1 MTPARARLEVKRVE
15 LVYGVSERRA
25 CRVLLLGRSTRRYKS
40 VRGDDVALRMRLREL
55 ALSRPRFGYRRL
67 LVLLRREGWKVN
79 HKRVHRLYAQEGL
92 IVRIRR
98 RKKLASVGRVAPAAA
113 SRRNERWVMDFVSDS
128 LVDGHKFRVLT
139 VMDVFTRECVVL
151 EVDHS
156 LPAVRVTRALD
167 AAIARRGKPSAIT
180 IDNGTEFTSN
190 HFDAWAYE
198 KEIALD
204 FIRPGKPI
212 ENAFAESFNGR
223 FRDECLSTSWFTSL
237 DDARRTI
244 EDWRR
249 DYNESRPHSAL
260 GGVSPAAFASLLPA
274 LGPGAERR

>member
-1 MTPARARLEVKRVE
+1 M
-15 LVYGVSERRA
+15 YGVSERRA
-25 CRVLLLGRSTRRYKS
+25 CRVLRLWRSTKRYER
-40 VRGDDVALRMRLREL
+40 VRSDDVALRMRLREL

-67 LVLLRREGWKVN
+67 VILLRREGWKVN
-79 HKRVHRLYAQEGL
+79 HKRVHRLYVLEGL

-98 RKKLASVGRVAPAAA
+98 RKKLAGVIRVPPAAA
-113 SRRNERWVMDFVSDS
+113 TRKNERWAMDFVSDA
-128 LVDGHKFRVLT
+128 LADGRKFRVLT
-139 VMDVFTRECVVL
+139 VIDACTRECVAL

-167 AAIARRGKPSAIT
+167 AAIAQRGKPEAIT

-198 KEIALD
+198 RKIRLD

-223 FRDECLSTSWFTSL
+223 FRDECLSASWFSGL

-244 EDWRR
+244 DDWRS

-260 GGVSPAAFASLLPA
+260 GGEAPTAFASRLLAP
-274 LGPGAERR
+274 GPGAERR